1 MTRTASGGCGRLTH
15 GGGLA
20 LLLEI
25 VYSKLENRPKF
36 SWKTEKRLQRHPPA
50 GGVVKYRV
58 DSVKCT
64 KPKFKNK
71 LVKIVFQ
78 WVLKSCEDKQ
88 MIQNQKGFDLPP
100 NITAMSHFTFYPL
113 LLGLKIHPLVIG
125 TKIHLLLL
133 RQKIHPLLLGPKIHP
148 LLLGLKITPYYWD

>member
-58 DSVKCT
+58 DYL
-64 KPKFKNK
+64 N
-71 LVKIVFQ
+71 
-78 WVLKSCEDKQ
+78 
-88 MIQNQKGFDLPP
+88 GLPE
-100 NITAMSHFTFYPL
+100 L
-113 LLGLKIHPLVIG
+113 LHLERLGG
-125 TKIHLLLL
+125 E
-133 RQKIHPLLLGPKIHP
+133 GE
-148 LLLGLKITPYYWD
+148 GG